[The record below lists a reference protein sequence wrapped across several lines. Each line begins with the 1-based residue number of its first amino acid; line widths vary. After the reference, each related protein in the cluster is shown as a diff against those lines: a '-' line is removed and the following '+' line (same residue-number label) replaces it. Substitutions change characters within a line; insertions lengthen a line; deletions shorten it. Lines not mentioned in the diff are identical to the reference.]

1 MLFIGVAPKKYIQI
15 NINNLSYFDS
25 TKVGIKGS
33 GKQLSQVDRQ
43 CDIISCNDYAF
54 Y

>member
-15 NINNLSYFDS
+15 NINNISYFDS
-25 TKVGIKGS
+25 SKVGIKGT
-33 GKQLSQVDRQ
+33 GAPLTELDRQ
-43 CDIISCNDYAF
+43 CHIVTCDQYAF